1 MIHKKKL
8 ITNLEHI
15 KQLNQRDQLDKDTLD
30 QILRE
35 TLEHFIY
42 FYDDML
48 EEPRKYSNFEEYWK
62 AILPVLWNVREWDN
76 DTIKSWI
83 ECTFVDSRR

>member
-1 MIHKKKL
+1 MITRAAAIDNIDFL
-8 ITNLEHI
+8 
-15 KQLNQRDQLDKDTLD
+15 KQLNDNDQLDNDTLNRV
-30 QILRE
+30 LTE
-35 TLEHFIY
+35 VSEYLIY
-42 FYDDML
+42 GGRK
-48 EEPRKYSNFEEYWK
+48 EIPKYSTFEEYWK